1 VRRAFYENNRVKGES
16 GDLVLDYFRW
26 FLVAEAVP
34 DSSAE
39 TTFCRSDW
47 KNIIISFFF
56 SKKNR
61 ARHSDL

>member
-1 VRRAFYENNRVKGES
+1 MRRAFYENNHVKGES

-26 FLVAEAVP
+26 FLVAEAVA

-56 SKKNR
+56 QKN
-61 ARHSDL
+61 SSPSQ